1 MYPVLTGECYATA
14 EQAYEKKFNE
24 YNTLL
29 DKRSADEQKLKDEMA
44 AKQKTYVEE
53 QKKLSADLL
62 KEQIRMQRATEAQY
76 ANQSQNFGL
85 QNKVRRIFEVNR
97 FGIYN
102 SDCARS
108 MPKGPVISL
117 QYYSVD
123 EKINLDPTTVY
134 LIDMGSNIV
143 YDMSNNSYSF
153 MYDTRKKYSLC
164 IVAGGNL
171 YVCPNKEFEST
182 VKDSRKFSFTTV
194 NAEDVEQFRKALQ
207 I

>member
-1 MYPVLTGECYATA
+1 
-14 EQAYEKKFNE
+14 
-24 YNTLL
+24 L
-29 DKRSADEQKLKDEMA
+29 DKRAADEQKLKDEMA
-44 AKQKTYVEE
+44 AKQKAYVEE
-53 QKKLSADLL
+53 QKKLSAELL
-62 KEQIRMQRATEAQY
+62 KEQIRIQRATKAQY
-76 ANQSQNFGL
+76 ANQAQNSGV
-85 QNKVRRIFEVNR
+85 NAIVRRTFEVSK

-102 SDCARS
+102 SDCPRS
-108 MPKGPVISL
+108 MPRGPVIQP
-117 QYYSVD
+117 QYYSLD

-143 YDMSNNSYSF
+143 YDMSSVQYSF

-171 YVCPNKEFEST
+171 YVCGNKEFEST

-194 NAEDVEQFRKALQ
+194 NAENIAEFRKALS